1 MLIIVGDKTIEA
13 KIMENEKAEQVFD
26 DAIASGNTAA
36 MVSDERQNVDLHQLD
51 IGNLLPG
58 QTAKIEL

>member
-1 MLIIVGDKTIEA
+1 MMITIGDKTIEA

-36 MVSDERQNVDLHQLD
+36 MVSDARQNVDLH
-51 IGNLLPG
+51 
-58 QTAKIEL
+58 